1 MYTKIQSMETNQSA
15 GYHPLVQKYRMK
27 QDCLHPQAGGQ
38 VPFRQVFVLNCFRL
52 KADANIVL
60 LPSHIFLFLLANA
73 LYFLL

>member
-1 MYTKIQSMETNQSA
+1 MEQA
-15 GYHPLVQKYRMK
+15 
-27 QDCLHPQAGGQ
+27 CLHPQAGGQ

-73 LYFLL
+73 LYFPAEIR